1 MTITTTQPIIREN
14 SVDKF
19 NVKLNQFEGPFDL
32 LLSLI
37 AKHELEVTALS
48 LHIVTDDFLQYIKN
62 QGSEWDLDEAT
73 EFLVIAATLL
83 DLKTARL
90 LPSGEVEDEEDIA
103 RLEARD
109 LLFARLMQ
117 YKAFK
122 DVSFWL
128 NDQLSIESKRFA
140 RSVSLEPQ
148 FANLLPEVLL
158 GLGPNELARLAAK
171 AMEVKTI
178 PSISLSHLH
187 APAVSVREQAGIIVE
202 RLRRVGATTFR
213 SLISGVE
220 VPVVVA
226 RFLAILELF
235 RESQI
240 TLEQES
246 PLADLYIRWVGTE
259 QGEIELTD
267 EFDSDT
273 RLSLVKDAENGG
285 GARWRMKLK

>member
-122 DVSFWL
+122 DVSIWL

-187 APAVSVREQAGIIVE
+187 APAVSVREQAGIIVD
-202 RLRRVGATTFR
+202 RLRRVGAPTFR

-226 RFLAILELF
+226 RFLAVLELF

-273 RLSLVKDAENGG
+273 KLSLVKDAEDGEVLDG
-285 GARWRMKLK
+285 E

>member
-1 MTITTTQPIIREN
+1 MTMTTTQPIIREN

-37 AKHELEVTALS
+37 AKHELEVTALA

-62 QGSEWDLDEAT
+62 QGSEWNLDEAT

-122 DVSFWL
+122 DVSIWL

-220 VPVVVA
+220 VSVVVA
-226 RFLAILELF
+226 RFLAVLELF

-246 PLADLYIRWVGTE
+246 PLADLYIRWVGSE

-267 EFDSDT
+267 EFDAET
-273 RLSLVKDAENGG
+273 KFSLVKDTDIEEVPNGE
-285 GARWRMKLK
+285 

>member
-1 MTITTTQPIIREN
+1 MTMTTTQPIIHEN

-37 AKHELEVTALS
+37 AKHELEVTALA

-62 QGSEWDLDEAT
+62 QGSDWDLDEAT
-73 EFLVIAATLL
+73 EFLIIAATLL

-122 DVSFWL
+122 DVSIWL

-226 RFLAILELF
+226 RFLAVLELF
-235 RESQI
+235 RESQV

-246 PLADLYIRWVGTE
+246 PLADLYIRWVGSE

-273 RLSLVKDAENGG
+273 KLSLVKDTETQEVLDGES
-285 GARWRMKLK
+285 K

>member
-273 RLSLVKDAENGG
+273 RLSLVKDAENGEVLDG
-285 GARWRMKLK
+285 E

>member
-1 MTITTTQPIIREN
+1 MTMTTTQPIIREN

-37 AKHELEVTALS
+37 AKHELEVTALA

-62 QGSEWDLDEAT
+62 QGSDWDLDEAT

-122 DVSFWL
+122 DVSIWL

-178 PSISLSHLH
+178 PSVSLAHLH

-213 SLISGVE
+213 SLIGGVE

-226 RFLAILELF
+226 RFLAVLELF

-246 PLADLYIRWVGTE
+246 PLADLYIRWVGTD

-273 RLSLVKDAENGG
+273 KLSLVKDAENGEVLDG
-285 GARWRMKLK
+285 E

>member
-1 MTITTTQPIIREN
+1 MTMTITEPIIREN

-37 AKHELEVTALS
+37 AKHELEVTALA
-48 LHIVTDDFLQYIKN
+48 LHVVTDDFLQYIKN

-109 LLFARLMQ
+109 LLVARLMQ

-122 DVSFWL
+122 DVSLWL
-128 NDQLSIESKRFA
+128 NDQLGIESKRYA

-226 RFLAILELF
+226 RFLAVLELF

-246 PLADLYIRWVGTE
+246 PLADLYIRWVGSE

-267 EFDSDT
+267 EFDSDAK
-273 RLSLVKDAENGG
+273 LSLVTNTDIEEVQDGE
-285 GARWRMKLK
+285 

>member
-1 MTITTTQPIIREN
+1 MTTTTREPIVVEN
-14 SVDKF
+14 SADKF

-37 AKHELEVTALS
+37 AKHELEVTALA

-62 QGSEWDLDEAT
+62 QGSNWDLDETT

-128 NDQLSIESKRFA
+128 NEQLGIESKRFA

-171 AMEVKTI
+171 AMEVKTV
-178 PSISLSHLH
+178 PSISLTHLH
-187 APAVSVREQAGIIVE
+187 APTVSVREQAGIIVE

-220 VPVVVA
+220 VPVIVA
-226 RFLAILELF
+226 RFLAVLELF

-246 PLADLYIRWVGTE
+246 PLADLYIRWVGAE
-259 QGEIELTD
+259 QGEIKVTA
-267 EFDSDT
+267 EFDEAPT
-273 RLSLVKDAENGG
+273 EVSLEVVRDEE
-285 GARWRMKLK
+285 

>member
-1 MTITTTQPIIREN
+1 MTMTTTEPIIREN

-37 AKHELEVTALS
+37 AKHELEVTALA

-122 DVSFWL
+122 DVSIWL
-128 NDQLSIESKRFA
+128 NDHLSIESKRFA

-226 RFLAILELF
+226 RFLAVLELF

-273 RLSLVKDAENGG
+273 KLSLVKDAEDGEVLDG
-285 GARWRMKLK
+285 E

>member
-1 MTITTTQPIIREN
+1 MTMTTTEPIIREN

-37 AKHELEVTALS
+37 AKHELEVTALA

-122 DVSFWL
+122 DVSLWL
-128 NDQLSIESKRFA
+128 NDQLGIESKRYA

-226 RFLAILELF
+226 RFLAVLELF
-235 RESQI
+235 RDSQI

-246 PLADLYIRWVGTE
+246 PLADLYIRWIGSE

-267 EFDSDT
+267 EFDSDAK
-273 RLSLVKDAENGG
+273 LSLVTNTDFEEVQDGE
-285 GARWRMKLK
+285 

>member
-1 MTITTTQPIIREN
+1 MTTTEPIIREN

-37 AKHELEVTALS
+37 AKHELEVTALA

-122 DVSFWL
+122 DVSIWL

-226 RFLAILELF
+226 RFLAVLELF

-273 RLSLVKDAENGG
+273 KLSLVKDAEDGEVLDG
-285 GARWRMKLK
+285 E

>member
-1 MTITTTQPIIREN
+1 MTTTQPIIREN

-37 AKHELEVTALS
+37 AKHELEVTALA

-62 QGSEWDLDEAT
+62 QGSQWDLDEAT

-122 DVSFWL
+122 DVSIWL

-226 RFLAILELF
+226 RFLAVLELF

-246 PLADLYIRWVGTE
+246 PLADLYIRWVGSE

-273 RLSLVKDAENGG
+273 KLSLVADTNTEEVQNGE
-285 GARWRMKLK
+285 

>member
-1 MTITTTQPIIREN
+1 MTMTTTEPIIREN

-37 AKHELEVTALS
+37 AKHELEVTALA

-122 DVSFWL
+122 DVSIWL
-128 NDQLSIESKRFA
+128 NDQLGIESKRYA

-226 RFLAILELF
+226 RFLAVLELF

-246 PLADLYIRWVGTE
+246 PLADLYIRWVGSE

-267 EFDSDT
+267 EFDSEAK
-273 RLSLVKDAENGG
+273 LSLVTNTDIEEVQDGE
-285 GARWRMKLK
+285 

>member
-1 MTITTTQPIIREN
+1 MTTTQPIIREN

-226 RFLAILELF
+226 RFLAVLELF

-246 PLADLYIRWVGTE
+246 PLADLYIRWVGAE

-273 RLSLVKDAENGG
+273 KLSLVKDVENEEVLDGE
-285 GARWRMKLK
+285 

>member
-1 MTITTTQPIIREN
+1 MTTATKEPIVVEN
-14 SVDKF
+14 SAVKF

-37 AKHELEVTALS
+37 AKHELEVTALA

-62 QGSEWDLDEAT
+62 QGSTWDLDETT

-128 NDQLSIESKRFA
+128 NEQLGIESKRFA

-158 GLGPNELARLAAK
+158 GLGPTELARLAAK
-171 AMEVKTI
+171 AMEVKTV
-178 PSISLSHLH
+178 PAISLSHLH
-187 APAVSVREQAGIIVE
+187 APAVSVREQAGVIVE
-202 RLRRVGATTFR
+202 RLRRVGSTTFR

-220 VPVVVA
+220 IPVVVA

-235 RESQI
+235 RESQV

-246 PLADLYIRWVGTE
+246 PLADLFIRWIGTE
-259 QGEIELTD
+259 HGEVQVTAEFDESSTEVDPEVVQGEQ
-267 EFDSDT
+267 
-273 RLSLVKDAENGG
+273 
-285 GARWRMKLK
+285 

>member
-1 MTITTTQPIIREN
+1 MTMTTTQPIIREN

-37 AKHELEVTALS
+37 AKHELEVTALA

-62 QGSEWDLDEAT
+62 QGSDWDLDEAT

-122 DVSFWL
+122 DVSIWL
-128 NDQLSIESKRFA
+128 NDQLAIESKRFA

-158 GLGPNELARLAAK
+158 GLGRNELARLAAK

-226 RFLAILELF
+226 RFLAVLELF

-267 EFDSDT
+267 EFDSET
-273 RLSLVKDAENGG
+273 KLSLVKDIEIEEVQDGE
-285 GARWRMKLK
+285 

>member
-1 MTITTTQPIIREN
+1 MTMTTTQPIIHEN

-37 AKHELEVTALS
+37 AKHELEVTALA

-62 QGSEWDLDEAT
+62 QGIDWDLNEAT

-122 DVSFWL
+122 DVSIWL

-226 RFLAILELF
+226 RFLAVLELF
-235 RESQI
+235 RESQV

-246 PLADLYIRWVGTE
+246 PLADLYIRWVGSE

-273 RLSLVKDAENGG
+273 KLSLVKETETEEVLDGES
-285 GARWRMKLK
+285 K

>member
-1 MTITTTQPIIREN
+1 MTTATKDPTVVEN

-37 AKHELEVTALS
+37 AKHELEVTALA

-62 QGSEWDLDEAT
+62 QGSTWDLDETT

-128 NDQLSIESKRFA
+128 NEQLGIESKRFA

-178 PSISLSHLH
+178 PSISLTHLH
-187 APAVSVREQAGIIVE
+187 APTVSVREQAGIIVE
-202 RLRRVGATTFR
+202 RLRRVGSTTFR

-220 VPVVVA
+220 VPVIVA

-235 RESQI
+235 RESQV

-246 PLADLYIRWVGTE
+246 PLADLYIRWIGSE
-259 QGEIELTD
+259 QGEVQVTA
-267 EFDSDT
+267 EFDEST
-273 RLSLVKDAENGG
+273 TPVSLEVVEDEQ
-285 GARWRMKLK
+285 

>member
-1 MTITTTQPIIREN
+1 MTMTTTQPIIREN

-37 AKHELEVTALS
+37 AKHELEVTALA

-62 QGSEWDLDEAT
+62 QGSEWNLDEAT

-83 DLKTARL
+83 DVKTARL

-122 DVSFWL
+122 DVSIWL

-220 VPVVVA
+220 VSVVVA
-226 RFLAILELF
+226 RFLAVLELF

-246 PLADLYIRWVGTE
+246 PLADLYIRWVGSE

-267 EFDSDT
+267 EFDAET
-273 RLSLVKDAENGG
+273 KLSLVQDTDIEEVPNGE
-285 GARWRMKLK
+285 

>member
-1 MTITTTQPIIREN
+1 MTTATKEPIVVEN
-14 SVDKF
+14 SADKF

-37 AKHELEVTALS
+37 AKHELEVTALA

-62 QGSEWDLDEAT
+62 QGSTWDLDETT

-128 NDQLSIESKRFA
+128 NEQLGIESKRFA

-187 APAVSVREQAGIIVE
+187 APTVSVREQAGIIVE
-202 RLRRVGATTFR
+202 RLRRVGSTTFR

-220 VPVVVA
+220 VPVIVA

-235 RESQI
+235 RESQV

-246 PLADLYIRWVGTE
+246 PLADLYIRWIGSE
-259 QGEIELTD
+259 QGEVQVTA
-267 EFDSDT
+267 EFDESST
-273 RLSLVKDAENGG
+273 QVSLEVVQDEQ
-285 GARWRMKLK
+285 

>member
-226 RFLAILELF
+226 RFLAVLELF

-273 RLSLVKDAENGG
+273 KLSLVKDAENGEVLHG
-285 GARWRMKLK
+285 E

>member
-1 MTITTTQPIIREN
+1 MTMTTTQPIIREN

-37 AKHELEVTALS
+37 AKHELEVTALA

-62 QGSEWDLDEAT
+62 QGSQWDLDEAT

-122 DVSFWL
+122 DVSIWL

-226 RFLAILELF
+226 RFLAVLELF

-246 PLADLYIRWVGTE
+246 PLADLYIRWVGSE

-267 EFDSDT
+267 EFDSDKK
-273 RLSLVKDAENGG
+273 LSLVSDTNNEEVHDGE
-285 GARWRMKLK
+285 

>member
-1 MTITTTQPIIREN
+1 MTMTTTQPIIREN

-37 AKHELEVTALS
+37 AKHELEVTALA

-122 DVSFWL
+122 DVSIWL

-226 RFLAILELF
+226 RFLAVLELF

-246 PLADLYIRWVGTE
+246 PLADLYIRWVGSE

-273 RLSLVKDAENGG
+273 KLSLVADTNNEEVQDGE
-285 GARWRMKLK
+285 

>member
-1 MTITTTQPIIREN
+1 
-14 SVDKF
+14 
-19 NVKLNQFEGPFDL
+19 
-32 LLSLI
+32 
-37 AKHELEVTALS
+37 
-48 LHIVTDDFLQYIKN
+48 
-62 QGSEWDLDEAT
+62 
-73 EFLVIAATLL
+73 
-83 DLKTARL
+83 LKTARL

-246 PLADLYIRWVGTE
+246 PLADLYIRWVGAE

-273 RLSLVKDAENGG
+273 KLSLVKDAENGEVLHG
-285 GARWRMKLK
+285 E

>member
-1 MTITTTQPIIREN
+1 MTTTEPIIREN

-37 AKHELEVTALS
+37 AKHELEVTALA

-122 DVSFWL
+122 DVSIWL

-226 RFLAILELF
+226 RFLAVLELF

-246 PLADLYIRWVGTE
+246 PLADLYIRWVGSE

-273 RLSLVKDAENGG
+273 KLSIVKDADNGEVLDG
-285 GARWRMKLK
+285 E

>member
-1 MTITTTQPIIREN
+1 MTMTTTQPIIREN

-37 AKHELEVTALS
+37 AKHELEVTALA

-122 DVSFWL
+122 DVSIWL

-226 RFLAILELF
+226 RFLAVLELF

-273 RLSLVKDAENGG
+273 KLSLVKDAENGEVLDG
-285 GARWRMKLK
+285 E

>member
-1 MTITTTQPIIREN
+1 MTMTTTQPIIHEN

-37 AKHELEVTALS
+37 AKHELEVTALA

-62 QGSEWDLDEAT
+62 QGSDWDLDEAT

-122 DVSFWL
+122 DVSIWL
-128 NDQLSIESKRFA
+128 NDQLAIESKRFA

-158 GLGPNELARLAAK
+158 GLGANELARLAAK

-226 RFLAILELF
+226 RFLAVLELF

-267 EFDSDT
+267 EFDSET
-273 RLSLVKDAENGG
+273 KLSLVKDIEIEEVQDGE
-285 GARWRMKLK
+285 

>member
-1 MTITTTQPIIREN
+1 MTTTQPIIREN

-37 AKHELEVTALS
+37 AKHELEVTALA
-48 LHIVTDDFLQYIKN
+48 LHIVTDDFLQYIKS
-62 QGSEWDLDEAT
+62 QGSDWDLDEAT

-122 DVSFWL
+122 DVSIWL
-128 NDQLSIESKRFA
+128 NDQLAIESKRFA

-226 RFLAILELF
+226 RFLAVLELF

-267 EFDSDT
+267 EFDSET
-273 RLSLVKDAENGG
+273 NLSLVKDIEIEEVQDGE
-285 GARWRMKLK
+285 

>member
-1 MTITTTQPIIREN
+1 MTMTTTQPIIREN

-37 AKHELEVTALS
+37 AKHELEVTALA

-62 QGSEWDLDEAT
+62 QGSDWDLDEAT

-90 LPSGEVEDEEDIA
+90 LPSGEVEDEEDVA

-122 DVSFWL
+122 DVSIWV
-128 NDQLSIESKRFA
+128 NDQLGIESKRFA

-226 RFLAILELF
+226 RFLAVLELF

-267 EFDSDT
+267 EFDSET
-273 RLSLVKDAENGG
+273 KLSLVKDIEIEEVQDGE
-285 GARWRMKLK
+285 

>member
-1 MTITTTQPIIREN
+1 MTTTQPIIREN

-48 LHIVTDDFLQYIKN
+48 LHIVSDDFLQYIKN

-246 PLADLYIRWVGTE
+246 PLADLYIRWVGAE

-273 RLSLVKDAENGG
+273 KLSLVKDVEIKEVLDGE
-285 GARWRMKLK
+285 

>member
-1 MTITTTQPIIREN
+1 MTLTTTEPIIREN

-37 AKHELEVTALS
+37 AKHELEVTALA

-62 QGSEWDLDEAT
+62 QGSQWNLDEAT

-122 DVSFWL
+122 DVSIWL

-140 RSVSLEPQ
+140 RSVTLEPQ

-158 GLGPNELARLAAK
+158 GLGPIELARLAAK
-171 AMEVKTI
+171 AMEVKTV

-220 VPVVVA
+220 VPVIVA
-226 RFLAILELF
+226 RFLAVLELF

-246 PLADLYIRWVGTE
+246 PLADLYIRWVGSE
-259 QGEIELTD
+259 QGQIEVTD

-273 RLSLVKDAENGG
+273 KLSPVTDQINEEVQDGK
-285 GARWRMKLK
+285 

>member
-14 SVDKF
+14 SIDKF

-37 AKHELEVTALS
+37 AKHELEVTALA

-62 QGSEWDLDEAT
+62 QGSDWDLDEAT

-122 DVSFWL
+122 DVSVWL

-158 GLGPNELARLAAK
+158 GLGPNELAKLAAR

-220 VPVVVA
+220 IPVVVA
-226 RFLAILELF
+226 RFLAVLELF
-235 RESQI
+235 RESQV

-246 PLADLYIRWVGTE
+246 PLADLYIRWVGSE

-267 EFDSDT
+267 EFDSET
-273 RLSLVKDAENGG
+273 NLSLVKDSNSGEVQDGG
-285 GARWRMKLK
+285 

>member
-226 RFLAILELF
+226 RFLAVLELF

-246 PLADLYIRWVGTE
+246 PLADLYIRWVGAE

-273 RLSLVKDAENGG
+273 KLSLVKDVEDEEVLDGE
-285 GARWRMKLK
+285 

>member
-14 SVDKF
+14 SIDKF

-37 AKHELEVTALS
+37 AKHELEVTALA

-62 QGSEWDLDEAT
+62 QGSDWDLDEAT

-122 DVSFWL
+122 DVSVWL

-158 GLGPNELARLAAK
+158 GLGPNELAKLAAR

-220 VPVVVA
+220 IPVVVA
-226 RFLAILELF
+226 RFLAVLELF

-267 EFDSDT
+267 EFDSET
-273 RLSLVKDAENGG
+273 NLSLVKDSNSEEVQDGG
-285 GARWRMKLK
+285 